1 MAVTAETRTSL
12 IGLSVAMLGS
22 APGTDQL
29 NMWVGALDDGSSL
42 EDIANHIASSD
53 AFQNAYPAFLTNE
66 EFATAFLNSSL
77 GAEVSAELIGAAAAL
92 VVGLLNDG
100 TSRGELALLVV
111 GVLFDIAAQGDAHA
125 AAADL
130 GAAASAFANKVD
142 VAEYYTLDQRISGP
156 SSSAIADVS
165 SDADSVTAAKTAI
178 DNLDSAG
185 LTGEV
190 FLLTSSRDS
199 LVGTAGNDGFFAEPS
214 ADGHTL
220 QAYDSIDGGEGDD
233 TLTVYGGRANVIVN
247 TERVSNLEN
256 LVIDTLGGLDVDTSD
271 WTGLASIELARFSGD
286 VTVVADGASVS
297 VGKTAGGVTSIV
309 GAGGALELTAGG
321 SAAVTIGSA
330 GETTSV
336 SVTGGAIVDVSKTGG
351 AGVSGGQS
359 ETVTSV
365 SLDGLKL
372 HDLGSDDVRGTTGM
386 ERVPNPD
393 AATNEDMPFLDAE
406 GRPTDD
412 EADDAAMQVDATSA
426 DGRPSAHVLSKAIES
441 ISLSNTD
448 ATVAVINGSED
459 PEDLS
464 VTVNKYGSHND
475 DALEGKLCLTGSGAA
490 ENVSINVAGDSD
502 FYLAG
507 DATKTV
513 SISGDAKLT
522 LEVTK
527 FGPADLSVP
536 PDEVDVSDTLET
548 VTITDGASVTFDAT
562 DMGKLTSI
570 DASAGT
576 GNNTLKGIGA
586 GVESVSGGS
595 GSDNVTID
603 ALNTAGRTVDL
614 GAGNDTYT
622 ASNGNAKSSIDG
634 GEGMDVLA
642 LSGGGSVVNAQKQ
655 SIYQNFETLD
665 VGGGSGAYDVALLGV
680 ESVRVGKSNVDADGS
695 GEINDTEIITLNKM
709 ADGMGIGVHG
719 SSTGGTTDAVIIH
732 TMPDREPGT
741 ARYSGELD
749 VSLTANGGKDDT
761 KAMGGQTGLANLTL
775 TADAEI
781 EVLNVDSSASPGGKG
796 ATAPSA
802 ANYGNTLTLANDAA
816 TANVE
821 AISVTGNARLT
832 IAGEDAAYGNLE
844 LIDAEDNSGG
854 VTFDGGGLTEEEL
867 DLLGGSGADDFTGGS
882 QDDTL
887 MGNAGNDKL
896 TGGGGDDTLRGGAG
910 MDTLDGGANGSGDDA
925 GDRYVIAEASEST
938 LVFTDSG
945 MGGFDTIAANGLGA
959 DDVILVSKSL
969 RDSFQ
974 GSIKTSEDINA
985 DDETVVATF
994 AVNDGDGEELG
1005 TAATL
1010 KALIGDGDGF
1020 FETPGAGVGF
1030 GTGTINKH
1038 SVAVVREELVAIQA
1052 VDDIEETEEDETVEA
1067 RDAVNNT
1074 WIFIDVD
1081 GDGDFDAGSD
1091 IAIRLIGD
1099 QTGSIDADSFGA
1111 I

>member
-42 EDIANHIASSD
+42 EDIANHIASSEG
-53 AFQNAYPAFLTNE
+53 FQNAYPAFLTNE

-77 GAEVSAELIGAAAAL
+77 GAEVSAELIAAAAAI

-178 DNLDSAG
+178 DNLDAAG
-185 LTGEV
+185 QTGEI
-190 FLLTSSRDS
+190 FLLTSARDS
-199 LVGTAGNDGFFAEPS
+199 LVGTAGNDSFFAEPT
-214 ADGHTL
+214 AEGHTL

-297 VGKTAGGVTSIV
+297 VGKTAGGATSIV

-336 SVTGGAIVDVSKTGG
+336 SVTGGATVDVSKTGG
-351 AGVSGGQS
+351 AADTGGQS

-372 HDLGSDDVRGTTGM
+372 HDLGSDEVRGTTLM

-393 AATNEDMPFLDAE
+393 AATNVLMPFLDAA
-406 GRPTDD
+406 GDPAD
-412 EADDAAMQVDATSA
+412 EANAAMRVDADSA
-426 DGRPSAHVLSKAIES
+426 DARPSAHILSKAIES

-464 VTVNKYGSHND
+464 VTVNKYGSHTKG
-475 DALEGKLCLTGSGAA
+475 ALEGKLCLAGSGAA

-527 FGPADLSVP
+527 FGPPDLSVP
-536 PDEVDVSDTLET
+536 PDEVDASNTLET

-576 GNNTLKGIGA
+576 GNNTLTGIGA

-595 GSDNVTID
+595 GSDNVMID

-614 GAGNDTYT
+614 GAGDDTYT

-680 ESVRVGKSNVDADGS
+680 ESVRVGKSNVD
-695 GEINDTEIITLNKM
+695 IITLNKM

-719 SSTGGTTDAVIIH
+719 SSTGGTTNAEIIH

-749 VSLTANGGKDDT
+749 VSLTANGGGGDD
-761 KAMGGQTGLANLTL
+761 KAMQTGLANLTL

-802 ANYGNTLTLANDAA
+802 AHYRNTLTLANNAV

-821 AISVTGNARLT
+821 AISVTGNAKLT
-832 IAGEDAAYGNLE
+832 IAGDNAAYGNLE

-854 VTFDGGGLTEEEL
+854 VTFNGGGLTGEEL

-887 MGNAGNDKL
+887 MGNAGNDEL
-896 TGGGGDDTLRGGAG
+896 TGGDGNDTLRGGAG
-910 MDTLDGGANGSGDDA
+910 MDTLDGGDGDDN
-925 GDRYVIAEASEST
+925 YVIADASEST

-945 MGGFDTIAANGLGA
+945 MGGFDTITTGGLDA
-959 DDVILVSKSL
+959 DDVILLSKSL

-974 GSIKTSEDINA
+974 GTIKTSADIGA
-985 DDETVVATF
+985 GERDETVVPTF
-994 AVNDGDGEELG
+994 AVNDSDG

-1020 FETPGAGVGF
+1020 FETPGEGVGF

-1038 SVAVVREELVAIQA
+1038 SVAVVREVLQAIEVLDIESTAEDESAGNRVAI
-1052 VDDIEETEEDETVEA
+1052 D
-1067 RDAVNNT
+1067 RT

-1091 IAIRLIGD
+1091 IAIALEGN
-1099 QTGSIDADSFGA
+1099 QVSNIDADSFGA